1 MCIFLYYFTTVL
13 QKTSPEEDE
22 EQEDDMNDI
31 EQRNHM
37 LEQLLTVLN
46 SAAAVGLGPDPGDL
60 GKQYKETAQQIT
72 RLHGSNMGLRK
83 GWVTV
88 RSYCILFWHFYTQNK
103 TLYKILKNKK

>member
-1 MCIFLYYFTTVL
+1 MCIFLYCFTTVL

-22 EQEDDMNDI
+22 EQEDNMNDI
-31 EQRNHM
+31 ERRNHM

-88 RSYCILFWHFYTQNK
+88 RSYCILFWHFHTQNK
-103 TLYKILKNKK
+103 PPFV